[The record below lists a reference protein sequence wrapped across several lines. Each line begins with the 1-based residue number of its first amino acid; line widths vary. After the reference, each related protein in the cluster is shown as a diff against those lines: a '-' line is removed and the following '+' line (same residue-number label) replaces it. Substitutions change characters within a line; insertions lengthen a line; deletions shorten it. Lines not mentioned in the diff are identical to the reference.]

1 MVFILIKIYCIKIR
15 YNSLHLICNMYH
27 INNILISSDHYETSY
42 NNHKKIMNSNKSY
55 FLL

>member
-15 YNSLHLICNMYH
+15 YNSLHLPCNIYH
-27 INNILISSDHYETSY
+27 INNVLISSNHYETSH